1 MECVENEER
10 VGDAEQGDESDDA
23 CVAVQATDFLAH
35 DFTDEFVADNLLLVE
50 FFTQQ
55 LKLLLHLVKFN
66 VRFVGH
72 GRRVKV
78 VQRCLTAV
86 PEFHATGSQLKGT
99 MPFRVSVFHLFEL
112 QSDAGESHA
121 DVFWRESDDVGDFLV
136 GEAFQPKQ
144 DDGSVQRLQA
154 LDSLA
159 KHLDLS

>member
-72 GRRVKV
+72 GRRVQSGSMMLDGCSGV
-78 VQRCLTAV
+78 PCDRFAAQGNNAV
-86 PEFHATGSQLKGT
+86 SRF
-99 MPFRVSVFHLFEL
+99 
-112 QSDAGESHA
+112 
-121 DVFWRESDDVGDFLV
+121 
-136 GEAFQPKQ
+136 
-144 DDGSVQRLQA
+144 
-154 LDSLA
+154 SL
-159 KHLDLS
+159 SFV